1 MFDSVNAFAIYILI
15 PDVTLKNAE
24 CKDCNLKK
32 IKTHIT
38 WYKSN
43 QKVLGL
49 VVAWHLGVFIPEKR
63 LYVSHIKHINE
74 VQFNGCDNLIYSI
87 ISCTYLLSELWQYN
101 ELFLTHRTSICTRK
115 TWPGK
120 LLEYAV
126 SCE

>member
-24 CKDCNLKK
+24 CKDCNLRK

-63 LYVSHIKHINE
+63 LYVSHIKHINK
-74 VQFNGCDNLIYSI
+74 VPFDIC
-87 ISCTYLLSELWQYN
+87 
-101 ELFLTHRTSICTRK
+101 SICFD
-115 TWPGK
+115 
-120 LLEYAV
+120 EQFI
-126 SCE
+126 

>member
-49 VVAWHLGVFIPEKR
+49 VVAWHLGVLIPEKR
-63 LYVSHIKHINE
+63 LYVSHIKHINKL
-74 VQFNGCDNLIYSI
+74 QLISVRFHI
-87 ISCTYLLSELWQYN
+87 EKFILDS
-101 ELFLTHRTSICTRK
+101 
-115 TWPGK
+115 TWNNMSYI
-120 LLEYAV
+120 L
-126 SCE
+126 

>member
-32 IKTHIT
+32 TKTHIT

-49 VVAWHLGVFIPEKR
+49 VVAWHLGVSIPEKI
-63 LYVSHIKHINE
+63 LCVSYKTYK
-74 VQFNGCDNLIYSI
+74 YSTVWYILDSKSKDVI
-87 ISCTYLLSELWQYN
+87 I
-101 ELFLTHRTSICTRK
+101 
-115 TWPGK
+115 
-120 LLEYAV
+120 
-126 SCE
+126 